1 MNKSVL
7 INLGSG
13 DLYEGFPRVTA
24 QLRSTANALPEQYI
38 GSLPA
43 APELVELYRNWQLI
57 YRSLCARF
65 QLLSPQQAVEDDEL
79 EMGEGLITNISELSF
94 EELCQQLQG
103 GLNDWLKSESFRNID
118 QQVRSQLDPTEEIQV
133 VFVTNDELIRRL
145 PWQRWDFFQDYPKAE
160 MALSGPEYKRQD
172 AALIDKTPDKV
183 RILAILG
190 NTQGIDLEVEQQFLA
205 SLKEAQT
212 QFLIN
217 PTRQEFNEQLWDSDG
232 WDILFFAGHS
242 QTEGETGRIY
252 LNENPEHN
260 SLTLE
265 QLEEALKTAIDNGL
279 KLAIFNSCDGL
290 GLAQTLEKLNIPVAI
305 VLREPVPNRVA
316 QVFFKH
322 FLEAFAVEQLSLYLS
337 VQQSRRK
344 LQGLEDEFPGASWLP
359 AICQNPAIEPP
370 TWIRLGGVPNCP
382 YCGLSAFREEDASY
396 FFGREQF
403 IESLQAA
410 VKKKPLVVVVGASGS
425 GKTSVLLAGLIPKLK
440 TESSSS
446 SPPFAVSFRPGNNPF
461 KSLAYALA
469 PIWQLQQS
477 EWQLQQSQKLEEEL
491 RQSDHFLSNLIEGL
505 VLHNPETQYILILD
519 QFEELFTLCSETDSR
534 FFIASLLHAV
544 ETAPCFTLVLALRAD
559 FYRYLLEDP
568 AWSDMLQGAVLNL
581 KPMSREEL
589 QTAIEQPAALLS
601 VGLETG
607 LTDKLIQEIEG
618 HSGRLP
624 ILGSVLMQL
633 WSKQQ
638 RGWLTHQAYEEIGGV
653 TKSFADH
660 AEATYSQLNSE
671 ERSKAQQIFMQ
682 LVNCGKDRE
691 TTQRIATRAEVKPEN
706 WNLVSRLAT
715 ARLVATNW
723 DDTNG
728 EEKLEMIHEAL
739 LQSWGRL
746 EQWISADGAFRHWQE
761 QLRTSLHTWENSDRD
776 KGALLRGK
784 SLTDAEDWLQE
795 YQAQIS
801 DKGKEFIQL
810 SLDRRE
816 HKIRQGKRRL
826 VLLRLLLGLT
836 STAFIIS
843 AALGLTAVW
852 QARRATLSQI
862 QAISTSSDNL
872 FALNKRLEALI
883 QSIRAKRLL
892 TELGGSEPATEA
904 RVNTSLLQSLYGVD
918 ELNRFQGGNTAEFS
932 ADGKQIFTNYNNDIL
947 ILNRDGTQVR
957 RIAGHKAALWSI
969 AFSPNHRQIASASE
983 DGTAKIW
990 TLDGRLASTLI
1001 GHKAGL
1007 RDIAFSPSRKASVK
1021 GFAQM
1026 LATASDDGTVKL
1038 WHVDGKMIQTL
1049 RAGGLPVWGVAFSRD
1064 GKLLAA
1070 ASYDKTIKL
1079 WRYDGKKAIPLKPL
1093 TGHRD
1098 FVVSVAFSPDGKI
1111 LASGSHD
1118 STIKLWRRNASG
1130 AFNAKP
1136 YKTFVSHSSTVSNVA
1151 FSPNGKTLAS
1161 SSWDT
1166 TVKLW
1171 NLDGTLLHTFEG
1183 HTARVWRVAF
1193 SPDGQ
1198 TLASGG
1204 GVDGTTRLWNLK
1216 NPKSLTFRDHQN
1228 VVLQAIF
1235 SLDHQRIASG
1245 SDDKTVKIWKSD
1257 GTVMQTLTGHSA
1269 GVLGV
1274 AFSNDMQTLAS
1285 ASWDG
1290 TVKLWHLDDKTEK
1303 YTLFKTLNGRNGG
1316 VWKVAISP
1324 EGAIVSTGRDGT
1336 LKLWDRKGRLSQ
1348 TLTGHRAEVRSVVF
1362 SPNGQLIASSSF
1374 DKTVKL
1380 WSKGGKLL
1388 RTIENTDGVV
1398 AVTFSPDSQKL
1409 ASGGVDNAI
1418 KLWTLDGKLL
1428 RTFKGHR
1435 LEVRG
1440 IAFSPDGKL
1449 IASAS
1454 ADRTIKL
1461 WKIDG
1466 TEIATLKGHKGAVW
1480 SVAFSPD
1487 GKQLTSASEDG
1498 TIKLW
1503 NVALALNPESL
1514 LANGCTW
1521 AHDFLQNSLDL
1532 SKQMSEASPQ
1542 EARHLCDGIKQK
1554 S

>member
-24 QLRSTANALPEQYI
+24 QLRSAANALPEQYI

-65 QLLSPQQAVEDDEL
+65 QLLSPTEVAEDDEL
-79 EMGEGLITNISELSF
+79 EIGERLVMNVSELSF
-94 EELCQQLQG
+94 EELCQQLQA

-133 VFVTNDELIRRL
+133 IFETHDELIRRL

-172 AALIDKTPDKV
+172 AALVDKTPDKV

-190 NTQGIDLEVEQQFLA
+190 NTQGIDLEAEQQFLA

-217 PTRQEFNEQLWDSDG
+217 PTRQEFNEQLWDSKG

-252 LNENPEHN
+252 LNENLEHN

-279 KLAIFNSCDGL
+279 KLAVFNSCDGL

-322 FLEAFAVEQLSLYLS
+322 FLEAFAVEQLSLYLA
-337 VQQSRRK
+337 VQQARRK

-382 YCGLSAFREEDASY
+382 YRGLSAFREEDAFC
-396 FFGREQF
+396 FFGREPF
-403 IESLQAA
+403 AEALWVAA
-410 VKKKPLVVVVGASGS
+410 KKKPLVVVVGASGS
-425 GKTSVLLAGLIPKLK
+425 GKSSVLRAGLIPRL
-440 TESSSS
+440 TAESSSS
-446 SPPFAVSFRPGNNPF
+446 APPSIVFFHPSHNPF
-461 KSLAYALA
+461 EALALALA
-469 PIWQLQQS
+469 PVWQLQQPAR
-477 EWQLQQSQKLEEEL
+477 LEKEL

-505 VLHNPETQYILILD
+505 VHHNPETQYILLLD
-519 QFEELFTLCSETDSR
+519 QFEELFTLCSEEDSQS
-534 FFIASLLHAV
+534 FLASLLHAV
-544 ETAPCFTLVLALRAD
+544 KSAPGFTLVLSLRAD
-559 FYRYLLEDP
+559 FSTHLFENP
-568 AWSDMLQGAVLNL
+568 AWSDVLQGAVLTL
-581 KPMSREEL
+581 EPMRREEL
-589 QTAIEQPAALLS
+589 QAAIEQPAALLS
-601 VGLETG
+601 VELETG

-624 ILGSVLMQL
+624 LLESALTQL

-638 RGWLTHQAYEEIGGV
+638 QGWLTHQAYEEMGGV
-653 TKSFADH
+653 AAAFVNQ
-660 AEATYSQLNSE
+660 AEVTYSQLNSE

-682 LVNCGKDRE
+682 LVNFGKDRS
-691 TTQRIATRAEVKPEN
+691 ATRRLATREEVKPEN

-715 ARLVATNW
+715 ARLVMTSRDEASR
-723 DDTNG
+723 
-728 EEKLEMIHEAL
+728 EETLEIVHEAL
-739 LQSWGRL
+739 LLSWGRL
-746 EQWISADGAFRHWQE
+746 EQWIQIDGAFRRWQE
-761 QLRTSLHTWENSDRD
+761 QLRAAQRTWESSDRD

-784 SLTDAEDWLQE
+784 PLTDAEDWLEQR
-795 YQAQIS
+795 QTQIS
-801 DKGKEFIQL
+801 DKGQEFIQL
-810 SLDRRE
+810 SLARRE
-816 HKIRQGKRRL
+816 NKIRREKRRL
-826 VLLRLLLGLT
+826 VVLRSLLGLT
-836 STAFIIS
+836 STAFVIS
-843 AALGLTAVW
+843 AGFGLAAVW
-852 QARRATLSQI
+852 QSRRATLSQI
-862 QAISTSSDNL
+862 GAIATSSDNL
-872 FALNKRLEALI
+872 FALNKHLEALI

-892 TELGGSEPATEA
+892 KDLGGSEPTAETQ
-904 RVNTSLLQSLYGVD
+904 VDTSLLQALYGVD
-918 ELNRFQGGNTAEFS
+918 EINRLTGGNTAVFS
-932 ADGKQIFTNYNNDIL
+932 PDSKQIIANNQENEIL
-947 ILNRDGTQVR
+947 ILNRDGTLVR
-957 RIAGHKAALWSI
+957 RIPAHKGALWGI
-969 AFSPNHRQIASASE
+969 AFSPENRQIASASE

-990 TLDGRLASTLI
+990 TLDGKLVSTLN

-1007 RDIAFSPSRKASVK
+1007 RDIAFSPSSPGRTVSSK
-1021 GFAQM
+1021 GFTQM

-1038 WHVDGKMIQTL
+1038 WHADGKIIQTL
-1049 RAGGLPVWGVAFSRD
+1049 NAGGVPVWGVAFSPD

-1079 WRYDGKKAIPLKPL
+1079 WKYDGKKAVPLKSL

-1098 FVVSVAFSPDGKI
+1098 FVVSVAFSPDGKT

-1118 STIKLWRRNASG
+1118 ATIKLWRRNSSG
-1130 AFNAKP
+1130 AFEAKP
-1136 YKTFVSHSSTVSNVA
+1136 YKTFVGHTSTVADVA

-1161 SSWDT
+1161 ASWDA

-1171 NLDGTLLHTFEG
+1171 NLDGAVLHTFEG

-1204 GVDGTTRLWNLK
+1204 GVDGTTRLWNLR
-1216 NPKSLTFRDHQN
+1216 NPKSITLRDHQN
-1228 VVLQAIF
+1228 VVLQAVF

-1245 SDDKTVKIWKSD
+1245 SDDKTVKIWKRD
-1257 GTVMQTLTGHSA
+1257 GTVLQTLTGHSA

-1274 AFSNDMQTLAS
+1274 AFSNDEQTLAS

-1290 TVKLWHLDDKTEK
+1290 TVKLWHLNDKTEK
-1303 YTLFKTLNGRNGG
+1303 YALIKTLNGHSGG

-1324 EGAIVSTGRDGT
+1324 EGKIVSTGRDGT
-1336 LKLWDRKGRLSQ
+1336 LKLWDRNGRLLK

-1362 SPNGQLIASSSF
+1362 SPDGQLIASSSF

-1380 WSKGGKLL
+1380 WSKDGTLK
-1388 RTIENTDGVV
+1388 RTIQNTDGVI
-1398 AVTFSPDSQKL
+1398 AVTFSPDGQKL
-1409 ASGGVDNAI
+1409 AFGGVDHAV
-1418 KLWTLDGKLL
+1418 KLWTVDGTLL
-1428 RTFKGHR
+1428 QTFKGHS

-1449 IASAS
+1449 LASAS
-1454 ADRTIKL
+1454 ADATIKL
-1461 WKIDG
+1461 WKING
-1466 TEIATLKGHKGAVW
+1466 AEIATLKGHKGAVW

-1487 GKQLTSASEDG
+1487 AKQLISASEDG
-1498 TIKLW
+1498 TVKLW
-1503 NVALALNPESL
+1503 DVDLALYPEYL
-1514 LANGCTW
+1514 LARGCNW
-1521 AHDFLQNSLDL
+1521 AQDFLKNNLEL
-1532 SKQMSEASPQ
+1532 SQQANEVSRQ
-1542 EARHLCDGIKQK
+1542 EAHHLCDGIKQK
-1554 S
+1554 F